1 MASVYK
7 RGKVWWIRYSAEG
20 RQRFESLHTPSKRV
34 ALKKLH
40 EYELALDT
48 ETFHPRTKLDVETFL
63 ERYYGHLQKSRPKK
77 SCQNEKSIIERFF
90 EATRVSRLE
99 QLTKSMVTDYLQRR
113 SDKCDWSP
121 RTWNN
126 HRSALVVLFK
136 YAIEYC
142 DFRPNDPRHRNP
154 ALASP
159 RKRKIPKNPIIY
171 LTRDEI
177 RKQLDALK
185 SDPQLR
191 TMVAVLI
198 FGGLRREEMTW
209 LTKSDID
216 LDTGNIRICSKEVD
230 GESWVAKTNSDRRVP
245 ISDDLRSF
253 LEAYEPPA
261 RQVWY
266 FPSPLGGRWHP
277 DAFSKALEKRQRRHK
292 LGYKKNGKW
301 MPYTCLHF
309 RHTFATQLAARGTT
323 LDRVA
328 KLMGNSVVICERHYA
343 AFCTDEMTEAVQMGI
358 YDKPSRK
365 GPGQAKATESGK
377 VLRIPKR
384 A

>member
-1 MASVYK
+1 MASLYK

-20 RQRFESLHTPSKRV
+20 RQRFESLHTASKRV
-34 ALKKLH
+34 ALKRLQ
-40 EYELALDT
+40 ECELALDT
-48 ETFHPRTKLDVETFL
+48 ETFHSRTRLDVETFL
-63 ERYYGHLQKSRPKK
+63 ERYYRHLEKSRPKK
-77 SCQNEKSIIERFF
+77 SFQNERNIIERFF
-90 EATRVSRLE
+90 DVVRVSRLE
-99 QLTKSMVTDYLQRR
+99 QVTKSIVTEYLQRQ
-113 SDKCDWSP
+113 SEKGDWSP

-126 HRSALVVLFK
+126 YRSVLVVLFK

-142 DFRPNDPRHRNP
+142 DFRPDDPSHRNP

-159 RKRKIPKNPIIY
+159 RKRKIPRHPIIY
-171 LTRDEI
+171 LARDDI
-177 RKQLDALK
+177 RRQLDALK
-185 SDPQLR
+185 NHPQLQ

-209 LTKSDID
+209 LTKSDIG

-245 ISDDLRSF
+245 ISDDLRDF
-253 LEAYEPPA
+253 LKAYEPPA
-261 RQVWY
+261 GQPRY

-292 LGYKKNGKW
+292 LGYMSNGTWK
-301 MPYTCLHF
+301 PYTCLHF

-328 KLMGNSVVICERHYA
+328 KLMGNSVVICERHYS

-358 YDKPSRK
+358 YGGPDRK
-365 GPGQAKATESGK
+365 GPGAMKTTTSGR
-377 VLRIPKR
+377 VVHVHG